1 MGDIKTG
8 DINNSQTSSATGGQL
23 SQTATASFDFNKPA
37 GGPGGDSGTPGGD
50 AGTPGGDS
58 GSPGGDSV
66 SGSTGGS

>member
-1 MGDIKTG
+1 M
-8 DINNSQTSSATGGQL
+8 

-50 AGTPGGDS
+50 SGTPGGDS
-58 GSPGGDSV
+58 GSPGGDSG